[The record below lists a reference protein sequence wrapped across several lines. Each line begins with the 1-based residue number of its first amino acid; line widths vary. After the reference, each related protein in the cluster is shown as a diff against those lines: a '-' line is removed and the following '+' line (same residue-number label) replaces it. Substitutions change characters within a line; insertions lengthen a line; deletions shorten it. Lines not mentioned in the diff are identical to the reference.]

1 MYTLQPYVLVYG
13 VYKVYS
19 HFSVE
24 PEPAMKNHF
33 SSSPSVVSLSESKP
47 AEIDSDH
54 PLLNK
59 LLVLGYDHEDCVK
72 AISQCGYD
80 LEAAEKYI
88 HSRCTTED
96 GGQAQSK

>member
-1 MYTLQPYVLVYG
+1 MYIKLLTLYFF
-13 VYKVYS
+13 YS

-24 PEPAMKNHF
+24 PEPAMKSHF
-33 SSSPSVVSLSESKP
+33 SSSPSAVSLSESKP

-59 LLVLGYDHEDCVK
+59 LLVLGYDHKDCVK
-72 AISQCGYD
+72 AISECGYD